1 MEEKKKNPEKVTL
14 ANLDTSEIQT
24 ERLEALDGKE
34 KNVHGEVKDNVIAS
48 QNITNDQ
55 KVQTQTIGDFG
66 KHQKKFIW
74 ITILGAICIVLGIF
88 TYYFHF
94 DKKAIFVRATTQIQ
108 DRLEYL
114 YQPLLERT
122 SESRKSY
129 TITGKANLTI
139 KSDIFDMMATQDP
152 TYAMYQTL
160 ISNLNNMEHQYT
172 YQVDQENEEMMLDWN
187 TTLNHS
193 EFFNMRFVNQNKKG
207 YVLLKG
213 IYDYYLDTGEFNL
226 FEMVNQSKDVED
238 QKYLYNFI
246 VDALK
251 KHLKSDYFIK
261 TKAEVMIDGK
271 KQNVDKISLVLD
283 SHNTSEIMAAV
294 IKDIK
299 SDKKANNIM
308 SSIYPEFKT
317 YEPKIQQTKAKETK
331 ILVSAYT
338 KGLMSSAVQYDLSI
352 VEWVTDYD
360 DFDYNKAQY
369 NMKEQIMTLR
379 YTIGK
384 NDVIRMLNDE
394 KEIFVADIVK
404 NEDGFTANMKDGK
417 NQNLGNLKL
426 VKNDKGVTYTF
437 SLEDESTSLKIV
449 FNNEYENKDK
459 ATSSFTFDLSSQ
471 GANLL
476 SINATS
482 SATIQDGTNMNI
494 NIDNAVSVNELTKEQ
509 EQQIQENL
517 TNLMLRLLTTQ

>member
-1 MEEKKKNPEKVTL
+1 MSVRKKKNHKVTPV
-14 ANLDTSEIQT
+14 NLETSEIEEEKIESL
-24 ERLEALDGKE
+24 ER
-34 KNVHGEVKDNVIAS
+34 KDAIKDETISS
-48 QNITNDQ
+48 QNVVNTE
-55 KVQTQTIGDFG
+55 KVQTQKVGDFG

-94 DKKAIFVRATTQIQ
+94 DKKAMFVRATTQMQ

-114 YQPLLERT
+114 YQPLLEHT

-129 TITGKANLTI
+129 TITGKANFTI

-160 ISNLNNMEHQYT
+160 ISNLNKMEHQYT
-172 YQVDQENEEMMLDWN
+172 YQVDQEKEEMVLDWN
-187 TTLNHS
+187 TTLNES
-193 EFFNMRFVNQNKKG
+193 EFFNMTFVNQNKKG

-226 FEMVNQSKDVED
+226 FEMMNQSTDVED

-246 VDALK
+246 VDAVK

-261 TKAEVMIDGK
+261 TKAEITIDGK

-283 SHNTSEIMAAV
+283 SHNTSEIMATV
-294 IKDIK
+294 IKDMK
-299 SDKKANNIM
+299 DDKKANDIM
-308 SSIYPEFKT
+308 SSIYPEFKS

-369 NMKEQIMTLR
+369 NLKEQIMTLR
-379 YTIGK
+379 YTVGK

-394 KEIFVADIVK
+394 KETFVAEVVK
-404 NEDGFTANMKDGK
+404 NEDGFTAVMKDG
-417 NQNLGNLKL
+417 NNRDLGNLQL
-426 VKNDKGVTYTF
+426 VTSDKGITYTF

-449 FNNEYENKDK
+449 FGNQYESKDQ

-471 GANLL
+471 GATLL

-482 SATIQDGTNMNI
+482 SATVQDGTNMKI
-494 NIDNAVSVNELTKEQ
+494 NVDNAVSVDALTKEQ
-509 EQQIQENL
+509 EQQIQQNF
-517 TNLMLRLLTTQ
+517 TNLMMRLFTTQ